1 MLYSK
6 VIGEGKP
13 LIILHGFL
21 GMSDNWKT
29 LSVKYAESS
38 LQVHV
43 LDLRNHGRSFH
54 ADEFNYEVMMED
66 VVRYCQHNELTDVFL
81 MGHSMGGKVA
91 MKVACHHSD
100 LVSKLIVADMSPKGY
115 KPHHQSIMQ
124 ALNAVDFTVQTTRTE
139 IEDKVREYIDD
150 EGVVQFLMKNVY
162 RQTPDKLAFRFNLAA
177 FNADDRAIGEALKED
192 ERYDGPTLFLK
203 GEQSNYITKE
213 DETLIPKHFKNATIQ
228 TVSNAGHWLHA
239 ENPDE
244 FYQLTIDF
252 IEKS

>member
-6 VIGEGKP
+6 VTGEGKP

-38 LQVHV
+38 LQVHA

-54 ADEFNYEVMMED
+54 SDEFNYEVMMED
-66 VVRYCQHNELTDVFL
+66 VVRYCKHNELTDVFL

-91 MKVACHHSD
+91 MKLACHYPD

-124 ALNAVDFTVQTTRTE
+124 ALNAVDFTVQTTRNE
-139 IEDKVREYIDD
+139 IEDKIREYIDD

-177 FNADDRAIGEALKED
+177 FNADDRAIGEALKQD
-192 ERYDGPTLFLK
+192 EIYGGPTLFLK
-203 GEQSNYITKE
+203 GEKSDYITKE
-213 DETLIPKHFKNATIQ
+213 DETLIPKHFKNAVIQ
-228 TVSNAGHWLHA
+228 IVSNAGHWLHA

-252 IEKS
+252 IKKS